1 MSAFGD
7 KAEAIAESCAKR
19 LELGLPDHV
28 WHVHRDRLVAF
39 CSSVAILVGSLGK
52 MATDVSLLMQPEI
65 GEAFEPYETDRGGSS
80 AMPHKRNPVSC
91 LTALSASKRVPHLVA
106 TLFDVMP
113 QEHERALG
121 GWQAEWTTIPAI
133 MEAAAGSLSSMAEVA
148 EGLEVNPQAMRR
160 NLTAL
165 NGLVMSER
173 VTLELSKRM
182 GREEAI
188 TIVSEA
194 CRRAVDKDCDLSNI
208 LKADNRITKVI
219 SANEINELMSPD
231 SYLGTSN
238 WFK

>member
-1 MSAFGD
+1 
-7 KAEAIAESCAKR
+7 
-19 LELGLPDHV
+19 
-28 WHVHRDRLVAF
+28 
-39 CSSVAILVGSLGK
+39 
-52 MATDVSLLMQPEI
+52 
-65 GEAFEPYETDRGGSS
+65 
-80 AMPHKRNPVSC
+80 MPHKRNPVSC
-91 LTALSASKRVPHLVA
+91 LTVLSASKRVPHLVA

-133 MEAAAGSLSSMAEVA
+133 MEAAAGSLASMAKVA
-148 EGLEVNPQAMRR
+148 EGLEVNPEAMRR

-208 LKADNRITKVI
+208 LKADNRITKVF
-219 SANEINELMSPD
+219 SANEINEFMSPD
-231 SYLGTSN
+231 SYLGTSTSS
-238 WFK
+238 K